1 MTTTITVCRPDAEEA
16 PEVPAARAERRAP
29 GPGGYRVALIDN
41 GKPQAR
47 LLLER
52 LAAELRA
59 RVEVGAVEVVSKH
72 AAGEPIDDAQAAAI
86 AQRAD
91 LAIAALGDC
100 GACSACSLRDAIACE
115 RLGVPATVVI
125 TDAFVGHVGHF
136 ADTLGMPG
144 YPTLVVPHPV
154 ASKDA
159 EHVARLAQGLA
170 DAAVA
175 QLTPEP
181 TAAGVTPG

>member
-16 PEVPAARAERRAP
+16 PERPAQRAERTAPP
-29 GPGGYRVALIDN
+29 GPDGYRVALIDN

-47 LLLER
+47 LLLES
-52 LAAELRA
+52 LAEELRA
-59 RVEVGAVEVVSKH
+59 RIDVGSVEVVSK
-72 AAGEPIDDAQAAAI
+72 AGAGEPIDDALAAEI

-91 LAIAALGDC
+91 VAIAALGDC
-100 GACSACSLRDAIACE
+100 GACSACSLRDAIAFE
-115 RLGVPATVVI
+115 RLDVPATVVI

-154 ASKDA
+154 SSKDA
-159 EHVARLAQGLA
+159 EHVRRLAEGLA

-175 QLTPEP
+175 Q
-181 TAAGVTPG
+181 VTPG